1 MRRILV
7 LGAGRSAP
15 YLIQRLLDDASGRD
29 WQVTVA
35 DRDIELAR
43 KRVGDHPNGRAV
55 SLDAGDEQQLA
66 GRIGAADVVANVLAP
81 GFQGRVARLCVESG
95 THMVSVS
102 YLQDETRGLDAWARE
117 RGVLLLGEMGLDP
130 GIDHMMAAAAVRA
143 TQAEGGKIRAFR
155 SFGSGIPAP
164 DSLSN
169 PLQYLV
175 TWNPWNVATSGW
187 AGAQYLLNGNIR
199 LVPHERLFHYTWPV
213 EVDEVGSLEAYPNRD
228 SLSYL
233 EHFDLEGVHT
243 MIRGTL
249 RHPGFCE
256 TWAKIV
262 RLGLTNDTLSIPGLC
277 ELSPRQIVGMFLP
290 VPVAEEHVEEA
301 ATLFLEL
308 NPTGNLMKNLRFLG
322 LFDLEPVGCVGT
334 TPAAML
340 SHLLETRL
348 APSPGS
354 RDMVIIV
361 HEMEVEYPNEDRPAE
376 RQTFTLV
383 EYGEPLEMSAMAKTV
398 GLPAAIAVEM
408 LFTGELDLTG
418 CRLPTHPAIC
428 DPVLSRLRAEGL
440 EFSEKVEPLSSV
452 SAPHG
457 RSTV

>member
-15 YLIQRLLDDASGRD
+15 FLIERLLKVASQND

-35 DRDIELAR
+35 DANLDLAR
-43 KRVGDHPNGRAV
+43 ERVGDHPNGKAIA
-55 SLDAGDEQQLA
+55 LDAGDEQQLA

-81 GFQGRVARLCVESG
+81 RFQGAVARHCVEAG

-102 YLQDETRGLDAWARE
+102 YLQDATRGLDAWARE
-117 RGVLLLGEMGLDP
+117 RGVLLLTEMGLDP
-130 GIDHMMAAAAVRA
+130 GIDHMMAARAVRRSIDN
-143 TQAEGGKIRAFR
+143 GGRILAFR
-155 SFGSGIPAP
+155 SFGSGVPAP
-164 DSLSN
+164 ESASN

-187 AGAQYLLNGNIR
+187 AGAQYLLNGTIR
-199 LVPHERLFHYTWPV
+199 LVPHDRLFNYTWPV
-213 EVDEVGSLEAYPNRD
+213 EVDGIGTLEAYPNRD

-233 EHFDLEGVHT
+233 EHFELDEAHT

-277 ELSPRQIVGMFLP
+277 ELSPRQVVGMFLP
-290 VPVAEEHVEEA
+290 IPVAEEHVEEA

-322 LFDLEPVGCVGT
+322 LFDSEPVGCVGT

-348 APSPGS
+348 APGPGS

-361 HEMEVEYPNEDRPAE
+361 HEMEVDYPGDDRPAE
-376 RQTFTLV
+376 RQTYTMVDF
-383 EYGEPLEMSAMAKTV
+383 GDPLEMSAMAKTV
-398 GLPAAIAVEM
+398 GMPAAIAVEM
-408 LFTGELDLTG
+408 LFSGELKLTG

-428 DPVLSRLRAEGL
+428 ESVLSHLQAEGL
-440 EFSEKVEPLSSV
+440 EFREKMEPLD
-452 SAPHG
+452 G
-457 RSTV
+457 